1 MVSQKY
7 PSEFQ
12 LNEANTSDTE
22 ASVLELHL
30 SISND
35 IVSTKANQPSTCLDR
50 HQN

>member
-1 MVSQKY
+1 MK
-7 PSEFQ
+7 
-12 LNEANTSDTE
+12 TE

-35 IVSTKANQPSTCLDR
+35 IASTNANQPSMCLDR